1 MRVLL
6 CVLRFTWT
14 HYLACALLFTW
25 THCLVCTVLY
35 SMRAAPGQSEA
46 DFYIG
51 LLDLLAACAPNRL
64 VYRNGL
70 AKREHE
76 EAALLLQASLPVQ
89 GVVSALLSVENWAV
103 KLALLR
109 YVLCGFLVSFA
120 IVSLH
125 EVLMISGC
133 ASPPPPT

>member
-1 MRVLL
+1 VGRSPTQPLPVPSEEVVTRAGRSRGDVYRAVFISLP
-6 CVLRFTWT
+6 
-14 HYLACALLFTW
+14 
-25 THCLVCTVLY
+25 

-51 LLDLLAACAPNRL
+51 LLDLLATCAPNRL

-89 GVVSALLSVENWAV
+89 GIVSALLSVDNWAV
-103 KLALLR
+103 KAALLKYAVWR
-109 YVLCGFLVSFA
+109 PRDCVCG
-120 IVSLH
+120 
-125 EVLMISGC
+125 
-133 ASPPPPT
+133 